1 MSSPMPEA
9 EQEWSATPF
18 ENPDAYIRLLRLME
32 VRSQIDVLAF
42 EAKALTMELEAII
55 PKTALFVDPAGIPWR
70 GTVVRPDDTIDVDLA
85 ALESRW
91 PELYIRLTKRV
102 VDRKA
107 LNKALRAGAVTQ
119 EVAQAT
125 MSTHPNSPSV
135 RLTRVDAAPEEEPL
149 DD

>member
-1 MSSPMPEA
+1 MSPRFCRCAGPGSALPSPTPGWRPPAPASRPCPTPCASRGTPATQPEESPMSSPMPEA

-91 PELYIRLTKRV
+91 P
-102 VDRKA
+102 
-107 LNKALRAGAVTQ
+107 
-119 EVAQAT
+119 
-125 MSTHPNSPSV
+125 
-135 RLTRVDAAPEEEPL
+135 
-149 DD
+149 